1 MLSVVG
7 TNKVQKLILRKKKQ
21 LLLIWMS
28 PQITQISHAVT
39 STSWSHF
46 LILHSLPNIHPLFEH
61 SCNNCMRPYMSK
73 LAEPPLSTYP
83 VVSHLLLYTHGP
95 EAGSCDSESSS
106 HHDIQ
111 LMSKLLC
118 SFWGFFCGRIA
129 KKGHERVSVTT
140 WSQIFLLL
148 GCWKAQLSLFIS
160 LYQCL
165 VQKYSWH
172 FNFYWHSCLFSKT
185 AEYTNCEHLYEN
197 NHGNTNLG
205 LCGC

>member
-1 MLSVVG
+1 
-7 TNKVQKLILRKKKQ
+7 
-21 LLLIWMS
+21 MS

-46 LILHSLPNIHPLFEH
+46 LILHSLPHIHSLFEH

-73 LAEPPLSTYP
+73 LAEPPQSTYP
-83 VVSHLLLYTHGP
+83 VVSHILLYTHGP

-118 SFWGFFCGRIA
+118 SFWGFFCCRIA
-129 KKGHERVSVTT
+129 KKGHERVSVTK
-140 WSQIFLLL
+140 SDFSSAGLLESSTFPL
-148 GCWKAQLSLFIS
+148 YFFFSF
-160 LYQCL
+160 YQCL

-185 AEYTNCEHLYEN
+185 TEYTNCEHLHEN
-197 NHGNTNLG
+197 NHGNTNRG